1 MKQVALINIMGDISY
16 ENEAVALIET
26 IFAKEDDTEFA
37 GLIVWINSGGGSFC
51 VAQNVYD
58 SLRRSH
64 IPIIAV
70 VGELCASAAYYAALA
85 ADHIVAQPASLVG
98 GLCSS
103 LESGNYVGLHDKL
116 GVCRTIHS
124 NGQLKQMLSPYVRRS
139 NEGENKAIQDIL
151 DDMDSQFLGL
161 FRERRPHVPN
171 ENQCTDGR
179 LISGMRA
186 KQFGLVDSLGGLF
199 EATQKMAALLG
210 TDNIELVSIEP
221 DGDHAA
227 LRVTDPARMVSTLL
241 AALHL

>member
-1 MKQVALINIMGDISY
+1 MKQVALINIAGDISY

-26 IFAKEDDTEFA
+26 LFARDGDTEFA

-58 SLRRSH
+58 TLRRTH

-85 ADHIVAQPASLVG
+85 ADYIVAQSASLVG
-98 GLCSS
+98 GLCAS

-139 NEGENKAIQDIL
+139 SEGENRAIKDIL
-151 DDMDSQFLGL
+151 DDMDCQFHGL
-161 FRERRPHVPN
+161 IRERRPLVSS
-171 ENQCTDGR
+171 ENQCADGR

-186 KQFGLVDSLGGLF
+186 KEFGLVDDLGGLF
-199 EATQKMAALLG
+199 EASQKMATLLDVG
-210 TDNIELVSIEP
+210 KIELISIEP
-221 DGDHAA
+221 DMDHAA
-227 LRVTDPARMVSTLL
+227 LRTNDPSRMMSALL